1 MYDFYSKV
9 NYKIIVIGV
18 LSMLVASAL
27 LYVFYHTNWND
38 MKVEGTDRETAK
50 IIMLIFSG
58 GSFFFL
64 VISCL
69 QVLLVKKMDLIGS
82 KLIITYPL
90 LFTTKQIDITNIG
103 RIYRS
108 RYKITNNRS
117 WFEKNNSILYKGRT
131 LTIVLMSGQNI
142 KLDSLEITEFER
154 FYTLLKARVRRKD
167 VEENKK
173 NIIEIQYLVSIVL
186 TIIFVIYMAKV
197 KL

>member
-1 MYDFYSKV
+1 
-9 NYKIIVIGV
+9 
-18 LSMLVASAL
+18 
-27 LYVFYHTNWND
+27 